1 MSGQYTG
8 AWLSSLNEAS
18 KSKAWVFYTFFFAYF
33 RASLHTIGGYDEI
46 STEFLRVPSNAHV
59 KSLAKKYLPTP
70 SGLVA
75 QIMGQDPVLMADMT
89 AALVERGAPRIDL
102 NCGCPSNTVVGR
114 GAGSSLLKTPEL
126 LYRILKSMVNA
137 SKVPV
142 SAKLRSGFADTSLFK
157 ENLLAAQE
165 AGAEFITLHPRT
177 KVEGYRP
184 PANWDLIQ
192 EAKETIRIPLVGNGD
207 ILTVADALRLLKH
220 SACDGLMIGRGAI
233 RNPWIFHEIKAHFSH
248 EKVNKS
254 KEGIQFFLKTLLD
267 SIEKTIDYQRAQ
279 VNKLKGIAQHL
290 LRQTPSLEEK
300 LKYLLRQKTTAK
312 EFLILLEEALLCSGV
327 YE

>member
-1 MSGQYTG
+1 MEGLG
-8 AWLSSLNEAS
+8 DHH
-18 KSKAWVFYTFFFAYF
+18 F
-33 RASLHTIGGYDEI
+33 RAALHTIGGYDEI

-126 LYRILKSMVNA
+126 LYRILKSMVSV

-165 AGAEFITLHPRT
+165 AGAAFLTLHPRT

-184 PANWDLIQ
+184 PANWDLIR

-220 SACDGLMIGRGAI
+220 SACDGLMIGRGSI

-248 EKVNKS
+248 EKVSKN